1 MKRPA
6 ARSRAADTKR
16 PKAKAQKGQEN
27 QEPQREGPLPVSTLC
42 GFLGAGKTTLLKHI
56 LEKKHQNGD
65 FKCAVIVND
74 MAEVNIDKALIDQ
87 TALLQSDEVVAMQN
101 GCVCCT
107 LKDDLAHQILGLARR
122 GSFDYMIVEASGVS
136 EPSQIARI
144 FSDDH
149 EGRSHEGLSEVARL
163 DTCVTVVD
171 CGDFFA
177 NLEGVKKGP
186 KNESFPQLLAEQIE
200 YANVVVLNKTDLV
213 SKSQLQDISDQVGI
227 LNPKAR
233 VLQARQS
240 RIDVMQVVDTKLY
253 KPEDFQGW
261 KTHGLAEAENDE
273 GDAGETWMASCCL
286 QKAQKGEAFC
296 CAPLKRQPS
305 TKSRGISDV
314 ILAPAARQTRH
325 EIRFGITS
333 FLYRARRP
341 FHPVRFDE
349 TFVEKFFVL
358 HETDAESKAQSD
370 AATRRSQAEAAKKK
384 RLREETF
391 GGLLRSKGFLWLANR
406 HDLMGIFSQ
415 AGNMLTIQ
423 FPERWLTLQSAAWE
437 GSEAERATICKDFHP
452 PFGDRRQDMVF
463 IGKDLKHEK
472 VQQILD
478 SCLLTDE
485 EMAMGIDGWKATMG
499 DVFLDA
505 SDDEN

>member
-1 MKRPA
+1 MGFPRTQTLNLSPQ
-6 ARSRAADTKR
+6 
-16 PKAKAQKGQEN
+16 KAQKGQA
-27 QEPQREGPLPVSTLC
+27 QIAEPQREGPLPVSTLC

-56 LEKKHQNGD
+56 LEKKHQTGS

-87 TALLQSDEVVAMQN
+87 TALVQSDEVVAMQN

-107 LKDDLAHQILGLARR
+107 LKDDLADQILGLAKR
-122 GSFDYMIVEASGVS
+122 GTFDYMIVEASGVS

-144 FSDDH
+144 FADH
-149 EGRSHEGLSEVARL
+149 ESLNEVARL

-171 CGDFFA
+171 CGDFFG

-213 SKSQLQDISDQVGI
+213 SKSQMQDISDQVKI
-227 LNPKAR
+227 LNPKAL
-233 VLQARQS
+233 VLTARQS

-253 KPEDFQGW
+253 NPEDFQGW
-261 KTHGLAEAENDE
+261 KTHGLAEAENDK

-286 QKAQKGEAFC
+286 QKAQKGEGFC
-296 CAPLKRQPS
+296 CAPFKRQPS
-305 TKSRGISDV
+305 TKGGISDV

-349 TFVEKFFVL
+349 AFVQKFFVL
-358 HETDAESKAQSD
+358 HETDAESEAQGD
-370 AATRRSQAEAAKKK
+370 AAIRRSQAEAAKKK
-384 RLREETF
+384 RLREETL

-415 AGNMLTIQ
+415 AANMLTIQ
-423 FPERWLTLQSAAWE
+423 FPERWLTLQAAAWE
-437 GSEAERATICKDFHP
+437 GSKTERATICKDFQP
-452 PFGDRRQDMVF
+452 PYGDRRQDMVF

-478 SCLLTDE
+478 GCLLTDE

-499 DVFLDA
+499 DVFLNA
-505 SDDEN
+505 SDSDAEC

>member
-1 MKRPA
+1 
-6 ARSRAADTKR
+6 
-16 PKAKAQKGQEN
+16 
-27 QEPQREGPLPVSTLC
+27 
-42 GFLGAGKTTLLKHI
+42 
-56 LEKKHQNGD
+56 
-65 FKCAVIVND
+65 
-74 MAEVNIDKALIDQ
+74 
-87 TALLQSDEVVAMQN
+87 
-101 GCVCCT
+101 
-107 LKDDLAHQILGLARR
+107 
-122 GSFDYMIVEASGVS
+122 MIVEASGVS

-213 SKSQLQDISDQVGI
+213 SKSQLQDCPEPSLKSDTWVPTTPAVSFQDISDQVGI

-253 KPEDFQGW
+253 KPEDARRPSEAKVGHEQKLLGGDFQGW

-452 PFGDRRQDMVF
+452 PFGDRRQDLRGFMDDF
-463 IGKDLKHEK
+463 SSPSDIAGGAFMGSDM
-472 VQQILD
+472 
-478 SCLLTDE
+478 SE
-485 EMAMGIDGWKATMG
+485 E
-499 DVFLDA
+499 
-505 SDDEN
+505 DDIQD